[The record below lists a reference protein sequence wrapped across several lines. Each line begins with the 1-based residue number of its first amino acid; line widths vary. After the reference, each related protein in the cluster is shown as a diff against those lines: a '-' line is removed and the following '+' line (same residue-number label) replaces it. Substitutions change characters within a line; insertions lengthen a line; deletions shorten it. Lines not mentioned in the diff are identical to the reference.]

1 MKILLLFILLLWA
14 SENYA
19 QELSFSSGANRTT
32 YDYKNSFGE
41 KNKNLKGGSGT
52 FYQIAYLGALG
63 PKKRLGYTLGI
74 NLNEFNAKGG
84 NLSTVYTW
92 KTNYVGVKTGLSYG
106 FLTTVSGLRANL
118 TLDLLASR
126 IISGTQQI
134 NGASFILTEEKEF
147 AGIFLQPSVGFD
159 VSYPLSPKVRVGLG
173 YNYGKSS
180 AISQQ
185 TEETLGFSNHQL
197 ALNLNVKLKKNKVES
212 STIETQGS
220 EQATKEKGL

>member
-1 MKILLLFILLLWA
+1 MKILLLFILLFCT
-14 SENYA
+14 SKNYA
-19 QELSFSSGANRTT
+19 QELSFSNGANHTT

-41 KNKNLKGGSGT
+41 ENTNLKGGSGR
-52 FYQIAYLGALG
+52 FYQIAYLGTLG

-84 NLSTVYTW
+84 NLTTAYTW
-92 KTNYVGVKTGLSYG
+92 KTNYLGIKTGLSYG
-106 FLTTVSGLRANL
+106 FLTTGSGLRANL
-118 TLDLLASR
+118 TLDLLASS

-134 NGASFILTEEKEF
+134 NGASFSLTEEKEF
-147 AGIFLQPSVGFD
+147 TGIFLQPSVGFD

-197 ALNLNVKLKKNKVES
+197 ALHLNFRLKKNKGEPS
-212 STIETQGS
+212 NIDTPDEDETI
-220 EQATKEKGL
+220 KE